1 MEKIDTYI
9 PVTKAKNQ
17 MLDIIRD
24 IHACDDTIAI
34 TKNGIP
40 QAVMISM
47 DHYVALQETIEILAD
62 RDMMEQI
69 RHSTSELQQQ
79 NQLVDLEEL

>member
-47 DHYVALQETIEILAD
+47 EHYVALQETIEVLAD
-62 RDMMEQI
+62 RDIMDQI
-69 RHSTSELQQQ
+69 RLSTSELQKQTR
-79 NQLVDLEEL
+79 LIDLDEL